1 MGIYF
6 LIHGNILWQEE
17 QLMSSLLNP
26 TMEKSHTSGKILP
39 KMAKNPKL
47 PKIERRNIQELPF
60 DITNSMAPELVC
72 FGFLLNVCEQID
84 FFSQQIAIKVKK
96 ICYNLL
102 RSQRSKGGRILDV
115 FFHHKRD
122 LILTI
127 DSKTGTIVLS
137 KERQQLFYPTQF
149 C

>member
-1 MGIYF
+1 
-6 LIHGNILWQEE
+6 
-17 QLMSSLLNP
+17 MSSLLNP

-60 DITNSMAPELVC
+60 DITNSLAPELVC

-84 FFSQQIAIKVKK
+84 VFSQRIAIKVKK
-96 ICYNLL
+96 ICYNHKEV
-102 RSQRSKGGRILDV
+102 KGGRILDV

-127 DSKTGTIVLS
+127 DSKTG
-137 KERQQLFYPTQF
+137 
-149 C
+149 